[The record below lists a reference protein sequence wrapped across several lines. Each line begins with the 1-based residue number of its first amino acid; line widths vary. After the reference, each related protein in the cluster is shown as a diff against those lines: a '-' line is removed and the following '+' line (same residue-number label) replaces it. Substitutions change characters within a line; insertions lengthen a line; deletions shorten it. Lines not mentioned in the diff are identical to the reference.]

1 MKNIFGIFRADF
13 RRISNSVVASVV
25 IIGLC
30 LVPCLYAWFNI
41 LSNWDPYGEAS
52 TSNIKVAV
60 ANEDRGAKL
69 MGMELNIGTLV
80 MDGLAA
86 NHQLGW
92 VFVDDRQQAL
102 EGVYSGD
109 YYAALIVS
117 KDFTRDFISL
127 LDNDLRHPQIE
138 YYENEKKNAIAPK
151 ITNKA
156 KTAVQ
161 EQVNNTVVEKAAGAI
176 NTISSVLRA
185 FGVEADDVSNGLT
198 SGLDSACDSL
208 EQISALLAALRD
220 LTGNMD
226 NLLDAAHLTIYDL
239 GEVMESS
246 AATADAAN
254 TTIINFAGS
263 MNDFSHG
270 TDEILTKIDS
280 QYKDLL
286 DKIQTG
292 GTDAV
297 RKDSLRDSLSSLS
310 ADILTVAAQ
319 SVSPEQAALLNNAAS
334 YVDETLGYVDTIET
348 DRDAAA
354 ACLQNAADC
363 LADALTIQDEI
374 DRSLNTLNSLAQELS
389 DETASWCSVLQNEAD
404 TAAAD
409 EDAGDSTES
418 ALAALTP
425 LIDNFIIEAQS
436 AQTIIPSLDVLCAVA
451 EQYQLDVADI
461 GSETGRDLCIT
472 DTTSMLDE
480 IDAVIATQYSNIGV
494 GGLLESNYA
503 ALLSLKAQTDALR
516 LRAANWTSSSQA
528 KQDILDSITALEDS
542 LNQFK
547 DKYPNTSASI
557 DSALDR
563 LDNLYNLIET
573 GTGTMDE
580 MLDILDKVREA
591 LYTAAIT
598 INNSLNGFLQDH
610 AGNAEAVLTTVR
622 DLLSGYADKMFGIS
636 QTIGGYGDA
645 IGSMQGTLSDSIALT
660 NTVRI
665 YLKQISDDIRRFT
678 SSDAFNELVEI
689 LENNPDSLSDYLAS
703 PVELNTVVVYEIK
716 DYGSAMAPYYI
727 MLALFVGSLLSATMI
742 KVPVKYPEY
751 LTCNPLERYF
761 GRKML
766 FNGIVLAQAI
776 ITALGCMFYVGMQS
790 VNPLLLILACCICS
804 LNFMAMNYALVY
816 ALDNIGMAIAVII
829 MVIQV
834 AGSGGSY
841 PVHVLP
847 EFFQKL
853 YNFMPFHYG
862 MDMIRETIG
871 GFYGHTYLRCAV
883 ILLLMCVGFAIFGLL
898 VYYPAKPLNRLI
910 AESKEKSGIM

>member
-41 LSNWDPYGEAS
+41 LSNWDPYGEES

-69 MGMELNIGTLV
+69 MGMDLNIGSLV

-86 NHQLGW
+86 NSQLGW

-102 EGVYSGD
+102 EGVYSGE

-117 KDFTRDFISL
+117 KDFTDDFLSI

-161 EQVNNTVVEKAAGAI
+161 EQVNNTVVEKVADAI

-185 FGVEADDVSNGLT
+185 FGVEADDVSGGLT
-198 SGLDSACDSL
+198 NGIDNACDNL
-208 EQISALLAALRD
+208 EQISKLLVSLRD

-226 NLLDAAHLTIYDL
+226 SLLDAAQLTIYDL

-254 TTIINFAGS
+254 TTIVNFADS
-263 MNDFSHG
+263 MNDYSAG
-270 TDEILTKIDS
+270 TDAILTKIDT
-280 QYKDLL
+280 QFKELIE
-286 DKIQTG
+286 KVQTG

-297 RKDSLRDSLSSLS
+297 RKDSMRDSLSSLS

-319 SVSPEQAALLNNAAS
+319 SISPDQAALLDSAAS
-334 YVDETLGYVDTIET
+334 YVDETLNYVDTIED

-404 TAAAD
+404 SAAAG
-409 EDAGDSTES
+409 EDVGDSTES
-418 ALAALTP
+418 ALAVLTE
-425 LIDNFIIEAQS
+425 LIDNFINEAQS
-436 AQTIIPSLDVLCAVA
+436 AQVTVPSLDTLCALA
-451 EQYQLDVADI
+451 EQYQIDVADI
-461 GSETGRDLCIT
+461 GSEAGRDLCISDAT
-472 DTTSMLDE
+472 AILDE
-480 IDAVIATQYSNIGV
+480 IDAVIATQYSNVGV

-503 ALLSLKAQTDALR
+503 AILSLKTQTDTLR
-516 LRAANWTSSSQA
+516 LQAENWTSSAQA
-528 KQDILDSITALEDS
+528 KQDILDSITSLEDS

-547 DKYPNTSASI
+547 EKYPDSSASI
-557 DSALDR
+557 DSAIESLDS
-563 LDNLYNLIET
+563 LYNLIET

-580 MLDILDKVREA
+580 MLELLDKVREA

-598 INNSLNGFLQDH
+598 INSNVNSFIQES
-610 AGNAEAVLTTVR
+610 AGNAEATLTTVR
-622 DLLSGYADKMFGIS
+622 ELLNGYAGKMFGIS
-636 QTIGGYGDA
+636 ETIGGYGDA
-645 IGSMQGTLSDSIALT
+645 IGSMQGTLSDTIALT

-665 YLKQISDDIRRFT
+665 YLKQIADDIRRFT
-678 SSDAFNELVEI
+678 SSEAFNELIEI
-689 LENNPDSLSDYLAS
+689 LENNPDSLSDYLSS
-703 PVELNTVVVYEIK
+703 PVELNTVVIYEIE

-727 MLALFVGSLLSATMI
+727 MLALFVGSLLASTMI

-751 LTCNPLERYF
+751 LTCSPLERYF

-766 FNGIVLAQAI
+766 FNGIVLAQAL
-776 ITALGCMFYVGMQS
+776 ITSLGCMFYVGMQT

-816 ALDNIGMAIAVII
+816 ALDNIGMAAAVII

-841 PVHVLP
+841 PIDVLP

-853 YNFMPFHYG
+853 YKFMPFHYG

-871 GFYGHTYLRCAV
+871 GFYDHTYLKCAA
-883 ILLLMCVGFAIFGLL
+883 IMLLMCVGFAIFGLL
-898 VYYPAKPLNRLI
+898 AYYPAKPINKLI
-910 AESKEKSGIM
+910 AESKKKSGIM

>member
-69 MGMELNIGTLV
+69 MGMELNIGSLV

-92 VFVDDRQQAL
+92 VFVDDRQTAL

-117 KDFTRDFISL
+117 KDFTRDFLSI

-161 EQVNNTVVEKAAGAI
+161 EQVNNTVVEKAADAI
-176 NTISSVLRA
+176 NTISSVMRA
-185 FGVEADDVSNGLT
+185 FGIDAADVSGSLT
-198 SGLDSACDSL
+198 SGLDSACDNL
-208 EQISALLAALRD
+208 EQISKLLVSLRAV
-220 LTGNMD
+220 TANMD
-226 NLLDAAHLTIYDL
+226 SLLDASQLTLNDLGDVMLSSAGTADVAGTTVVDFADSMNNYSKDTDVILAKIDDQFSNLLDQL
-239 GEVMESS
+239 ERS
-246 AATADAAN
+246 
-254 TTIINFAGS
+254 
-263 MNDFSHG
+263 
-270 TDEILTKIDS
+270 
-280 QYKDLL
+280 
-286 DKIQTG
+286 
-292 GTDAV
+292 GTDAA
-297 RKDSLRDSLSSLS
+297 RKDNYRGLLSTLDT
-310 ADILTVAAQ
+310 DILAAANQ
-319 SVSPEQAALLNNAAS
+319 SIAADQANVLQAAAAD
-334 YVDETLGYVDTIET
+334 VEDAITYVDTIET
-348 DRDAAA
+348 DNAAA
-354 ACLQNAADC
+354 AGLLQSASDKLSEAASYQTQVDSSMSVLNQQAQELSSEAAGWCSMLQSAADMSEDGMP
-363 LADALTIQDEI
+363 APESIDAAIAALSPLIGDLITEI
-374 DRSLNTLNSLAQELS
+374 NNSIITAPGMENALSLAQEL
-389 DETASWCSVLQNEAD
+389 ENSVLDIGTDNGRSSMLYGTSDIVNELYVLSSTQTSMAATLTDLKTRTDELQAKAAD
-404 TAAAD
+404 WKTSEEAKQDVLTAIDELEKSLIAYKAANPGSAAAVD
-409 EDAGDSTES
+409 S
-418 ALAALTP
+418 ALA
-425 LIDNFIIEAQS
+425 
-436 AQTIIPSLDVLCAVA
+436 SLDSLRN
-451 EQYQLDVADI
+451 LISAD
-461 GSETGRDLCIT
+461 SS
-472 DTTSMLDE
+472 DTSLIFAKLDE
-480 IDAVIATQYSNIGV
+480 
-494 GGLLESNYA
+494 
-503 ALLSLKAQTDALR
+503 
-516 LRAANWTSSSQA
+516 
-528 KQDILDSITALEDS
+528 
-542 LNQFK
+542 
-547 DKYPNTSASI
+547 
-557 DSALDR
+557 
-563 LDNLYNLIET
+563 
-573 GTGTMDE
+573 
-580 MLDILDKVREA
+580 VREA

-598 INNSLNGFLQDH
+598 ANDNINSYIQDK
-610 AGNAEAVLTTVR
+610 AGNAEMVLTTVR
-622 DLLSGYADKMFGIS
+622 DMLYGYSGRMYEIAEKLD
-636 QTIGGYGDA
+636 GYHNA
-645 IGSMQGTLSDSIALT
+645 IGSMQGTISDSIALT

-665 YLKQISDDIRRFT
+665 YLKQVADDIRRFT
-678 SSDAFNELVEI
+678 SSEAFNELVEI
-689 LENNPDSLSDYLAS
+689 LENNPDSLADYLSA
-703 PVELNTVVVYEIK
+703 PVELNTVIVYEIK

-742 KVPVKYPEY
+742 KVPVRYPEY
-751 LTCNPLERYF
+751 LDCSPLERYF

-816 ALDNIGMAIAVII
+816 SLDNVGMAAAVII

>member
-69 MGMELNIGTLV
+69 MGMELNIGSLV

-92 VFVDDRQQAL
+92 VFVDDRQTAL

-117 KDFTRDFISL
+117 KDFTRDFLSI

-161 EQVNNTVVEKAAGAI
+161 EQVNNTVVEKAADAI
-176 NTISSVLRA
+176 NTISSVMRA
-185 FGVEADDVSNGLT
+185 FGIDAADVSGSLT
-198 SGLDSACDSL
+198 SGLDSACDNL
-208 EQISALLAALRD
+208 EQISKLLVSLRAV
-220 LTGNMD
+220 TANMD
-226 NLLDAAHLTIYDL
+226 SLLDASQLTLNDL
-239 GEVMESS
+239 GDVMLSS
-246 AATADAAN
+246 AGTADVAGTTVVDFADSMNNYSKDTDVILAKIDDQFSSLLDQLERSGTDTARKDNYRGLLSTLDTDILAAAN
-254 TTIINFAGS
+254 QSIA
-263 MNDFSHG
+263 
-270 TDEILTKIDS
+270 
-280 QYKDLL
+280 
-286 DKIQTG
+286 
-292 GTDAV
+292 
-297 RKDSLRDSLSSLS
+297 
-310 ADILTVAAQ
+310 ADQANVL
-319 SVSPEQAALLNNAAS
+319 QAAAAD
-334 YVDETLGYVDTIET
+334 VEDAITYVDTIET
-348 DRDAAA
+348 DNAAA
-354 ACLQNAADC
+354 AGLLQSASDKLSEATSYQTQVDSSMSVLNQQAQELSSEAAGWCSMLQSEADMSEDGMPAPESIDAAIAALSPLIGDLITEINNSIITAPGMENA
-363 LADALTIQDEI
+363 L
-374 DRSLNTLNSLAQELS
+374 SLAQEL
-389 DETASWCSVLQNEAD
+389 ENSVLDIGTDDGRSSMLYGTSDIVNELYALSSTQTSMAATLTDLKTRTDELQVKAAD
-404 TAAAD
+404 WKTSEEAKQDVLTAIDELEKSLIAYKAANPGSAAAVD
-409 EDAGDSTES
+409 S
-418 ALAALTP
+418 ALA
-425 LIDNFIIEAQS
+425 
-436 AQTIIPSLDVLCAVA
+436 SLDSLRN
-451 EQYQLDVADI
+451 LISAD
-461 GSETGRDLCIT
+461 SS
-472 DTTSMLDE
+472 DTSLIFAKLDE
-480 IDAVIATQYSNIGV
+480 
-494 GGLLESNYA
+494 
-503 ALLSLKAQTDALR
+503 
-516 LRAANWTSSSQA
+516 
-528 KQDILDSITALEDS
+528 
-542 LNQFK
+542 
-547 DKYPNTSASI
+547 
-557 DSALDR
+557 
-563 LDNLYNLIET
+563 
-573 GTGTMDE
+573 
-580 MLDILDKVREA
+580 VREA

-598 INNSLNGFLQDH
+598 ANDNINSYIQDK
-610 AGNAEAVLTTVR
+610 AGNAEMVLTTVR
-622 DLLSGYADKMFGIS
+622 DMLYGYSGRMYEIAEKLN
-636 QTIGGYGDA
+636 GYHNA
-645 IGSMQGTLSDSIALT
+645 IGSMQGTISDSIALT

-665 YLKQISDDIRRFT
+665 YLKQVADDIRRFT
-678 SSDAFNELVEI
+678 SSEAFNELVEI
-689 LENNPDSLSDYLAS
+689 LENNPDSLADYLSA
-703 PVELNTVVVYEIK
+703 PVELNTVIVYEIK

-742 KVPVKYPEY
+742 KVPVRYPEY
-751 LTCNPLERYF
+751 LDCSPLERYF

-816 ALDNIGMAIAVII
+816 SLDNVGMAAAVII

>member
-161 EQVNNTVVEKAAGAI
+161 EQVNNTVVEKAADAI

-226 NLLDAAHLTIYDL
+226 NLLDAAQLTIYDL

-263 MNDFSHG
+263 MNDFSDG

-404 TAAAD
+404 TAAAG

-425 LIDNFIIEAQS
+425 LIDNFIIEAQC

-503 ALLSLKAQTDALR
+503 ALLSLKTQTDALR
-516 LRAANWTSSSQA
+516 LQAANWASSAQA

-547 DKYPNTSASI
+547 D
-557 DSALDR
+557 D
-563 LDNLYNLIET
+563 
-573 GTGTMDE
+573 
-580 MLDILDKVREA
+580 
-591 LYTAAIT
+591 
-598 INNSLNGFLQDH
+598 
-610 AGNAEAVLTTVR
+610 
-622 DLLSGYADKMFGIS
+622 
-636 QTIGGYGDA
+636 
-645 IGSMQGTLSDSIALT
+645 
-660 NTVRI
+660 
-665 YLKQISDDIRRFT
+665 
-678 SSDAFNELVEI
+678 
-689 LENNPDSLSDYLAS
+689 
-703 PVELNTVVVYEIK
+703 
-716 DYGSAMAPYYI
+716 
-727 MLALFVGSLLSATMI
+727 
-742 KVPVKYPEY
+742 
-751 LTCNPLERYF
+751 
-761 GRKML
+761 
-766 FNGIVLAQAI
+766 
-776 ITALGCMFYVGMQS
+776 
-790 VNPLLLILACCICS
+790 
-804 LNFMAMNYALVY
+804 
-816 ALDNIGMAIAVII
+816 
-829 MVIQV
+829 
-834 AGSGGSY
+834 
-841 PVHVLP
+841 
-847 EFFQKL
+847 
-853 YNFMPFHYG
+853 
-862 MDMIRETIG
+862 
-871 GFYGHTYLRCAV
+871 
-883 ILLLMCVGFAIFGLL
+883 
-898 VYYPAKPLNRLI
+898 
-910 AESKEKSGIM
+910 